1 MVDLKV
7 GDDANCDNGR
17 SKVDWSEDTA
27 GNNGNS
33 NLDGGISDDDD
44 DDDDDDDGDTDNDNT
59 VVIIVMGKVMLVL
72 IDIEIMVM
80 MMDVWI
86 L

>member
-7 GDDANCDNGR
+7 GNDANCGNGR

-27 GNNGNS
+27 GDNGNN
-33 NLDGGISDDDD
+33 NLDDGISDDN
-44 DDDDDDDGDTDNDNT
+44 DDGDTDNDNT
-59 VVIIVMGKVMLVL
+59 VVIIVMVKVMLVL
-72 IDIEIMVM
+72 IDREIMVM
-80 MMDVWI
+80 MVMDVWI